1 MLTMT
6 LGTAPPTQ
14 TSDYE
19 MVQLEHSTKLCHTRH
34 TNTLF
39 LGACLVKG
47 IVFIDYAFG
56 DRNLLNCYLILLS
69 ILLDNICIT
78 EYLSIK

>member
-1 MLTMT
+1 MFGDRNLLTCYLILLSILLDNICITEYLTMT

-34 TNTLF
+34 TDTLF
-39 LGACLVKG
+39 LGEEC
-47 IVFIDYAFG
+47 
-56 DRNLLNCYLILLS
+56 
-69 ILLDNICIT
+69 
-78 EYLSIK
+78 